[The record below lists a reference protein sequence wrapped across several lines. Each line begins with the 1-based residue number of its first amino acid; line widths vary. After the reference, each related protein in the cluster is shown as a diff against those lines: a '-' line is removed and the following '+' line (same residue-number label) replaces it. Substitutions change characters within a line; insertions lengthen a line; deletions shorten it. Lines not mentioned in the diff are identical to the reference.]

1 MNAQKFPR
9 MIKIGQNFGPHTSI
23 GNVYTAVR
31 GEIEGILPSTRM
43 KPGDS
48 VAITVGSRGIANLA
62 EIVRAIVD
70 ELKSWKCK
78 PFLVPAMGSHGGAT
92 AKGQVEVLAHYGITE
107 DGLAVPIKSSMDV
120 EEVGRTEDG
129 LSVFVDKNAL
139 SADHIVVFNRVKPH
153 TDFRGDVE
161 SGLLKMMTIGLGK
174 HKGAMYYHQAAV
186 KLSGPRVIRTV
197 GRTVIHNC
205 PVAFGLAV
213 VENAYDETAI
223 VSALLPQDI
232 ETGEGKLLTKARE
245 IMAKLPFQE
254 MDLLIV
260 DRMGKNIS
268 GTGMDTNVVGRVMN
282 IYTPEPEWPKITRIF
297 VRDLTEETGG
307 NAIGLGMA
315 DFTTEK
321 LAGKINWDATYTNAI
336 TGLVVEKAR
345 LPVVCKNDKEALE
358 TALKTIGLVS
368 PDEAKVVWIRDTL
381 SLEEVMVS
389 EAFLPFV
396 REMSNLEVRGE
407 PKEFSFYEN
416 GDLVDDL

>member
-1 MNAQKFPR
+1 MKTKEFPR
-9 MIKIGQNFGPHTSI
+9 MVKIKQNFGAHTSI
-23 GNVYTAVR
+23 GNVYTAV
-31 GEIEGILPSTRM
+31 GKEVESILPAA
-43 KPGDS
+43 KVEPGDN

-70 ELKSWKCK
+70 VLKSWGCR

-92 AKGQVEVLAHYGITE
+92 AQGQVDLLAHYGITE
-107 DGLAVPIKSSMDV
+107 AYIGVPIKSSMDV
-120 EEVGRTEDG
+120 EEVGKTEDG

-139 SADHIVVFNRVKPH
+139 SADRIVVFNRIKPH

-161 SGLLKMMTIGLGK
+161 SGLLKIMTIGLGK

-186 KLSGPRVIRTV
+186 KLTGPRVIRTV

-232 ETGEGKLLTKARE
+232 ETEESKLLIKAKE
-245 IMAKLPFQE
+245 MMARLPFQE

-268 GTGMDTNVVGRVMN
+268 GTGMDTNIVGRVMN

-307 NAIGLGMA
+307 NAIGIGMA
-315 DFTTEK
+315 DFTTRR
-321 LAGKINWDATYTNAI
+321 LMDKIEWNSTYTNAI

-345 LPVVCKNDKEALE
+345 LPIVCENDKETLE

-368 PDEAKVVWIRDTL
+368 PEDAKVIWIRDTL
-381 SLEEVMVS
+381 SLEEVMIS
-389 EAFLPFV
+389 EAFLPLA
-396 REMSNLEVRGE
+396 RERSNLEVIGG
-407 PKEFSFYEN
+407 PKELLFDEN
-416 GDLVDDL
+416 GNLTSQL

>member
-1 MNAQKFPR
+1 METQKFPK
-9 MIKIGQNFGPHTSI
+9 MVKVKQNFGPHTSI
-23 GNVYTAVR
+23 GNVYASVK
-31 GEIEGILPSTRM
+31 GEIEGILPSTEM

-70 ELKSWKCK
+70 VLKSWKCK

-92 AKGQVEVLAHYGITE
+92 AEGQVEVLAHYGITE
-107 DGLAVPIKSSMDV
+107 DDIGVPIKSSMDV
-120 EEVGRTEDG
+120 EEVGKTEDG

-197 GRTVIHNC
+197 GRAVIRNC

-232 ETGEGKLLTKARE
+232 ETEEGKLLTKAKE

-307 NAIGLGMA
+307 NAIGIGMA
-315 DFTTEK
+315 DFTTK
-321 LAGKINWDATYTNAI
+321 RLVDKINWDATYTNAV

-345 LPVVCKNDKEALE
+345 LPVVCKNDREALE
-358 TALKTIGLVS
+358 TALKTVGLVS
-368 PDEAKVVWIRDTL
+368 PDEAKIVWIRDTL
-381 SLEEVMVS
+381 SLEEVMIS
-389 EAFLPFV
+389 EAFLPFAKGT
-396 REMSNLEVRGE
+396 SNLEVRGE
-407 PKEFSFYEN
+407 PKEFAFDER
-416 GDLVDDL
+416 GDLEKDL